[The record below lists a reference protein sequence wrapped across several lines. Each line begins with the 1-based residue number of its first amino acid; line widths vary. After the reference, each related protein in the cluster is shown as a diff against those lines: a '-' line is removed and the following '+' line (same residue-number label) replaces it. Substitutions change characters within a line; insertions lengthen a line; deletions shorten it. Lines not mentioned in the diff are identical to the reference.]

1 MKAAGRNGTREAT
14 ETQMARKKSG
24 TSERKKTS
32 KNTGNGM
39 IEPTRWRMETS
50 ITTIK
55 ALTSIK
61 SQESPSSGAMI
72 PLRLVSQR
80 TTRVRVVGETK
91 TQEQKRPGI
100 TKKPTV
106 QKVTIVEAAEAIDKK
121 MAITTLGNMKT
132 RL

>member
-1 MKAAGRNGTREAT
+1 
-14 ETQMARKKSG
+14 
-24 TSERKKTS
+24 
-32 KNTGNGM
+32 
-39 IEPTRWRMETS
+39 METS